1 MQLHPLY
8 RRTVCAVIK
17 TYRVTNSI
25 TRKISTVVIEYM
37 LNLSIWSCLIN
48 VKTTSIFKFKFIFRF
63 CTSDFDQKHYI
74 CRSLCNKF
82 LIYKHIFYKVT
93 FRTAEICEVIKK
105 AIYLSGVAPTH
116 VQTTSDAQAIYWS
129 VLITNCHHYIM
140 L

>member
-1 MQLHPLY
+1 MY
-8 RRTVCAVIK
+8 A
-17 TYRVTNSI
+17 
-25 TRKISTVVIEYM
+25 E
-37 LNLSIWSCLIN
+37 LIN
-48 VKTTSIFKFKFIFRF
+48 MELSNQCKDNFYFTVL
-63 CTSDFDQKHYI
+63 HYS

-116 VQTTSDAQAIYWS
+116 VQTTSDAQATYWS
-129 VLITNCHHYIM
+129 VFITDVNHYIM